1 MKQRACDNCG
11 TLFADR
17 SGKCPSCGAI
27 RDNREFSRVDHHTSS
42 EDPPQERIK
51 IQEKKSSQ
59 ESISSS
65 YITGF
70 VLTFSVQDN
79 QGLISGDDGNRYY
92 FYGYSW
98 NSSEHP
104 TEGMRVEFNLRENE
118 ALSIYKDLRSET
130 RSHANS
136 GDDNGLRAKQTVQS
150 SVPTNLNRF
159 NWGAL
164 FLTLPWSVV
173 NEVWIGV
180 LCVIPYVGF
189 IIAIYL
195 GFKGN
200 ELAWKAKPWRSFEHF
215 KRHQE
220 AWDKAGFIALG
231 IFFIIGFLIGLSGY

>member
-17 SGKCPSCGAI
+17 SGKCPVCGAV
-27 RDNREFSRVDHHTSS
+27 RDNRNASNRNNHTLSDDS
-42 EDPPQERIK
+42 PQEK
-51 IQEKKSSQ
+51 IQIQEEKSSQ

-79 QGLISGDDGNRYY
+79 QGLISGDDVNSRYY
-92 FYGYSW
+92 NTS
-98 NSSEHP
+98 
-104 TEGMRVEFNLRENE
+104 RV
-118 ALSIYKDLRSET
+118 
-130 RSHANS
+130 
-136 GDDNGLRAKQTVQS
+136 KQTDQN

-164 FLTLPWSVV
+164 FLTLPWSIV

-200 ELAWKAKPWRSFEHF
+200 ELAWKAKHWRSAEHF

-220 AWDKAGFIALG
+220 AWDKAGFITLG
-231 IFFIIGFLIGLSGY
+231 IFFLIGFLMAL